1 MPKKMS
7 RNKRG
12 KAPMRSRTGLTAA
25 SVHSVK
31 ELLARRVPVLTRVTA
46 QASRQNFW
54 NGWLSTHLP
63 PEIRS
68 KVTGVTEREG
78 TLVIFAETAAWSA
91 RLRYAVLELEREIR
105 AADPALTNIEVR
117 VLPRS

>member
-12 KAPMRSRTGLTAA
+12 KAPMRSRTGLVSAP
-25 SVHSVK
+25 VHSVK
-31 ELLARRVPVLTRVTA
+31 DLLARRTSRLSRVTT
-46 QASRQNFW
+46 QAARQNFW
-54 NGWLSTHLP
+54 SCWLGARLP
-63 PEIRS
+63 PEICPHLS
-68 KVTGVTEREG
+68 GISERDG
-78 TLVIFAETAAWSA
+78 TLTVFAESAAWSA

-105 AADPALTNIEVR
+105 AADPSLLGIEVR

>member
-1 MPKKMS
+1 MPKKMN
-7 RNKRG
+7 RDKRG
-12 KAPMRSRTGLTAA
+12 KAPMRSRTGPISAPA
-25 SVHSVK
+25 HSVK
-31 ELLARRVPVLTRVTA
+31 ELLARRGPTLTRITA

-63 PEIRS
+63 SEIRPR
-68 KVTGVTEREG
+68 VTGVTERDG

-91 RLRYAVLELEREIR
+91 RLRYAILELEREIR
-105 AADPALTNIEVR
+105 AADPALTDIKVR

>member
-1 MPKKMS
+1 
-7 RNKRG
+7 
-12 KAPMRSRTGLTAA
+12 MRSRTGPTPAA
-25 SVHSVK
+25 AHSVK
-31 ELLARRVPVLTRVTA
+31 ELLARRAPVLTRVTT

-54 NGWLSTHLP
+54 NCWLSTHLP
-63 PEIRS
+63 PEIRP
-68 KVTGVTEREG
+68 KVSGVTERAG

-105 AADPALTNIEVR
+105 AADSAVTDVEVR

>member
-1 MPKKMS
+1 
-7 RNKRG
+7 
-12 KAPMRSRTGLTAA
+12 MRSRTGLTSAP
-25 SVHSVK
+25 VHSVK
-31 ELLARRVPVLTRVTA
+31 ELLARRAPALTRVTA

-54 NGWLSTHLP
+54 NQWLSTHLP
-63 PEIRS
+63 PEMRPR
-68 KVTGVTEREG
+68 VTGVTERES

-105 AADPALTNIEVR
+105 AADPALTGIEVR